1 MVVVVFLYYPYDTRK
16 QCSKDGE
23 LTYRTALSNCLTL
36 GKKRLTSPLS
46 FSPQI
51 WLKPLSS
58 CAPMSLRS
66 ILGILHGVICWTSRT
81 LRHEFQTLIFLQICC
96 SLISELGI
104 KSFKTK
110 VYQGVPTTR
119 ECPLTERIYF
129 SIYL

>member
-23 LTYRTALSNCLTL
+23 LAYRTALT
-36 GKKRLTSPLS
+36 KPLTSPFP

-66 ILGILHGVICWTSRT
+66 SLGILHGVICWTNRT
-81 LRHEFQTLIFLQICC
+81 LRHEFQTLTFLQICC
-96 SLISELGI
+96 SLIIELSI
-104 KSFKTK
+104 ESFKTEL
-110 VYQGVPTTR
+110 YQGVPTTS
-119 ECPLTERIYF
+119 ECPLTERIF
-129 SIYL
+129 ISIYL